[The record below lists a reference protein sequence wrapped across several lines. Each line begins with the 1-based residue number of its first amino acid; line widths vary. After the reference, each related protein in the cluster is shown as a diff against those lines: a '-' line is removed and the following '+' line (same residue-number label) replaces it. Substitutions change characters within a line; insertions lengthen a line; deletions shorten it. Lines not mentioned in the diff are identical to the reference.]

1 MYMKIIVLL
10 PLLLVCLKVKLF
22 SQEQYQFKPF
32 IPPVSFND
40 ADKRA
45 EIILA
50 KLSTN
55 EKIHLIGGYNMFFIK
70 GYPQYG
76 MPQLY
81 LSDATQGVHIR
92 KDLSDQIQK
101 STAFPCP
108 IALTATWN
116 PELAWKYAEA
126 IGEECR
132 AGDIAVLLGPGM
144 NIYRISQNGRNFEYF
159 GEDPF
164 LAARMVENYV
174 AGLQSTGTIATL
186 KHFLCNNDEFHRR
199 RTNVIVDERT
209 LHEIYLPSFKAGV
222 DAGAMAVMTSYN
234 MVNGEYSA
242 QSQYVIGKLLRK
254 DLGFR
259 GLVMSDWWSTW
270 DPVKTMKSGLDL
282 EMPGKRADD
291 NPVFKTLGD
300 IFVIDASPR
309 LLKEGKVSEED
320 INRMA
325 KNIIRTCIS
334 MGLYDRH
341 VKDEKY
347 LENYPEHEKL
357 ALQTARE
364 AIVLLRNEK
373 NILPIN
379 PKSKKKILL
388 TGDYAE
394 KIARG
399 LGSAE
404 VLGYNNVSLV
414 DALKTEF
421 PGSVLYE
428 EQPSDAVIKNAD
440 IVLLSVGT
448 EDHEGWD
455 KSFSLPAEKEE
466 QIKHIAKLNKK
477 TIVLVNTGSGIKM
490 TNWNT
495 KVAAIVYCWYA
506 GQNGYTALAE
516 ILSGKTNPS
525 GKLPITIEKK
535 FEDSPG
541 YPYMPE
547 GAKSYVGW
555 DGDWDM
561 AYPVNNLKYKEG
573 VFIGYRWY
581 ERKKIQPLYPFG
593 FGLSYTKFGF
603 GDLKLSSMK
612 VEKGENLTVE
622 FTVKN
627 TGHVA
632 GAEVAQLYVHDI
644 KASVERPVKEL
655 KGFRK
660 VYLNPGESK
669 KVQIILAPKDFAFW
683 DVNHK
688 DWNAEPGEF
697 TIMVGSSS
705 NDIKKTAKV
714 ILK

>member
-1 MYMKIIVLL
+1 MKIIVLL
-10 PLLLVCLKVKLF
+10 PLLLICLIVKLF
-22 SQEQYQFKPF
+22 PQEAYHFKPF
-32 IPPVSFND
+32 IPPVNFKD

-50 KLSTN
+50 KLSTD

-116 PELAWKYAEA
+116 PELAWKYAA
-126 IGEECR
+126 GIGEECR

-199 RTNVIVDERT
+199 RTNAIVDERS
-209 LHEIYLPSFKAGV
+209 LHEIYLPVFKAGV

-234 MVNGEYSA
+234 MVNGEYAA
-242 QSQYVIGKLLRK
+242 QSEYVIGKLLRK

-282 EMPGKRADD
+282 EMPGKAVD
-291 NPVFKTLGD
+291 NIPVLKTFGD
-300 IFVIDASPR
+300 IFVIDAAAK
-309 LLKEGKVSEED
+309 LLKDGKVSEGD

-325 KNIIRTCIS
+325 KDIIRTCIS
-334 MGLYDRH
+334 MGLYDH
-341 VKDEKY
+341 PVKDEKY
-347 LENYPEHEKL
+347 LENYPEHEKR

-364 AIVLLRNEK
+364 AIVLLRNE
-373 NILPIN
+373 NSVLPID

-404 VLGYNNVSLV
+404 VLGYNNVNLA
-414 DALKTEF
+414 DALKSEF
-421 PGSVLYE
+421 PGSVSYE
-428 EQPSDAVIKNAD
+428 KQPSDEAVKSAD

-448 EDHEGWD
+448 DDSEGWD

-466 QIKHIAKLNKK
+466 RIQHIAKLNKK

-541 YPYMPE
+541 YPYIPE

-561 AYPVNNLKYKEG
+561 AYPVNNLKYKED

-581 ERKKIQPLYPFG
+581 ETKKIHPLYTFG

-603 GDLKLSSMK
+603 GDLKLSSTK
-612 VEKGENLTVE
+612 IEKGENLTVE

-660 VYLNPGESK
+660 VFLNPGESK
-669 KVQIILAPKDFAFW
+669 EVQITLTPKDFAFW
-683 DVNHK
+683 DVNKK

-714 ILK
+714 VLN

>member
-1 MYMKIIVLL
+1 
-10 PLLLVCLKVKLF
+10 
-22 SQEQYQFKPF
+22 
-32 IPPVSFND
+32 
-40 ADKRA
+40 
-45 EIILA
+45 
-50 KLSTN
+50 
-55 EKIHLIGGYNMFFIK
+55 
-70 GYPQYG
+70 
-76 MPQLY
+76 
-81 LSDATQGVHIR
+81 
-92 KDLSDQIQK
+92 
-101 STAFPCP
+101 
-108 IALTATWN
+108 
-116 PELAWKYAEA
+116 
-126 IGEECR
+126 
-132 AGDIAVLLGPGM
+132 
-144 NIYRISQNGRNFEYF
+144 
-159 GEDPF
+159 
-164 LAARMVENYV
+164 
-174 AGLQSTGTIATL
+174 
-186 KHFLCNNDEFHRR
+186 
-199 RTNVIVDERT
+199 
-209 LHEIYLPSFKAGV
+209 
-222 DAGAMAVMTSYN
+222 
-234 MVNGEYSA
+234 
-242 QSQYVIGKLLRK
+242 
-254 DLGFR
+254 
-259 GLVMSDWWSTW
+259 MSDWWSTW

-282 EMPGKRADD
+282 EMPGKAADN

-300 IFVIDASPR
+300 IFVIDAAAK
-309 LLKEGKVSEED
+309 LLQEGKVSEGD

-334 MGLYDRH
+334 MGLYDRR

-347 LENYPEHEKL
+347 LENYPEHEKR

-364 AIVLLRNEK
+364 SIVLLQNE
-373 NILPIN
+373 NSVLPID
-379 PKSKKKILL
+379 PKSKKNILL

-404 VLGYNNVSLV
+404 VLGYNNVTLV
-414 DALKTEF
+414 DALKSEF
-421 PGSVLYE
+421 PESVSYE
-428 EQPSDAVIKNAD
+428 KQPSDKTIKRAD
-440 IVLLSVGT
+440 IVLLSIGT
-448 EDHEGWD
+448 DDHEGWD

-490 TNWNT
+490 TNWNI

-660 VYLNPGESK
+660 VFLNPGESK
-669 KVQIILAPKDFAFW
+669 KVQITLTPKDFAFW
-683 DVNHK
+683 DVNKK

-697 TIMVGSSS
+697 TILVGSSS
-705 NDIKKTAKV
+705 NDIKKIAKV
-714 ILK
+714 ILN

>member
-1 MYMKIIVLL
+1 MF
-10 PLLLVCLKVKLF
+10 P
-22 SQEQYQFKPF
+22 QEAYHFNPF
-32 IPPVSFND
+32 IPPVSFKD
-40 ADKRA
+40 AGKRA
-45 EIILA
+45 DTILV
-50 KLSTN
+50 KLSTD
-55 EKIHLIGGYNMFFIK
+55 EKIHLVGGYNMFFIK

-81 LSDATQGVHIR
+81 FSDATQGVHIR
-92 KDLSDQIQK
+92 KDLSEQIQK

-164 LAARMVENYV
+164 LASRMVENYV

-199 RTNVIVDERT
+199 RTNVIVNERA

-242 QSQYVIGKLLRK
+242 QSQYVIGKLLRG

-259 GLVMSDWWSTW
+259 GLIMSDWWSTW

-282 EMPGKRADD
+282 EMPGKRAD
-291 NPVFKTLGD
+291 NNAVFNTLGD
-300 IFVIDASPR
+300 IFVIDSAPK

-325 KNIIRTCIS
+325 KNIIRACIS
-334 MGLYDRH
+334 MGLYDRP

-347 LENYPEHEKL
+347 LENYTEHEKL

-364 AIVLLRNEK
+364 AIVLLRNEN
-373 NILPIN
+373 NILPID
-379 PKSKKKILL
+379 PKSKKNILL

-404 VLGYNNVSLV
+404 VLGYNNVTLV

-421 PGSVLYE
+421 PGSVSYKK
-428 EQPSDAVIKNAD
+428 QPSDEEIKNAD
-440 IVLLSVGT
+440 IVLLSIGT
-448 EDHEGWD
+448 DDSEGWD
-455 KSFSLPAEKEE
+455 KSFSLPAEKEKL
-466 QIKHIAKLNKK
+466 ILHTTKLNKN
-477 TIVLVNTGSGIKM
+477 TVVLVNTGGGIKM
-490 TNWNT
+490 TDWNT
-495 KVAAIVYCWYA
+495 KAAAIIYCWYA
-506 GQNGYTALAE
+506 GQNGYTAVAE

-541 YPYMPE
+541 YPYIPA
-547 GAKSYVGW
+547 GAKTYVGW

-561 AYPVNNLKYKEG
+561 TFPINNLKYKEG

-581 ERKKIQPLYPFG
+581 ETKKILPLYPFG
-593 FGLSYTKFGF
+593 FGLSYTKFAF
-603 GDLKLSSMK
+603 GDLKLSSAK
-612 VEKGENLTVE
+612 IDKGENLTVE
-622 FTVKN
+622 ITVKN
-627 TGHVA
+627 TGRVA
-632 GAEVAQLYVHDI
+632 GAEIAQLYVHD
-644 KASVERPVKEL
+644 KKSSVERPVKEL

-660 VYLNPGESK
+660 IFLNPGESK
-669 KVQIILAPKDFAFW
+669 TVQITLTPKDFSFW
-683 DVNHK
+683 DINK
-688 DWNAEPGEF
+688 NDWNAEPGEY
-697 TIMVGSSS
+697 TIMVGSAS
-705 NDIKKTAKV
+705 NNINKTAKV
-714 ILK
+714 VLN